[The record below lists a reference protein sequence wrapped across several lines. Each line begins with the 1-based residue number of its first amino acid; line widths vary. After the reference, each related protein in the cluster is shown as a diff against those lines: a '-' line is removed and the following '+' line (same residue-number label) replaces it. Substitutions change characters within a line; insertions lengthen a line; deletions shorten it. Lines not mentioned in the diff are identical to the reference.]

1 MTELRKRM
9 IEDMGIR
16 NLSSNTQKRYL
27 RHVAGFAKY
36 FGKSPEELGAAEI
49 REYQIY
55 LFRDRRLSSSTLNV
69 AVCALKFL
77 YRVCLGRDGVVERI
91 HLSRREKRLPVVLSA
106 DEVAQF
112 LSAVQSLKHK
122 AILMTAYGAG
132 LRVSEACQLKVG
144 DIDSRRMAIRVDQ
157 GKGAKDRYVMLSP
170 VLLDF
175 LREYWKRY
183 RPSHW
188 LFSGRDK
195 HEAISPTTVRQVC
208 REVALA
214 SGLTKRVTPH
224 ILRHS
229 FATHLLETDTDLRR
243 IQVLLGHK
251 SLASTARYTHVAIQ
265 NVQKTVSP
273 LDYLPRTK
281 NGRG

>member
-1 MTELRKRM
+1 MTELRTRM
-9 IEDMGIR
+9 IEDMRIR
-16 NLSSNTQKRYL
+16 NLSANTQKRYL
-27 RHVAGFAKY
+27 DHVAGFAKH
-36 FGKSPEELGAAEI
+36 FGKSPEALGAEEI
-49 REYQIY
+49 RQYQLY
-55 LFRDRRLSSSTLNV
+55 LLRDRRLSSSTLNV

-77 YRVCLGRDGVVERI
+77 YRVCLEREGVVERI

-112 LSAVQSLKHK
+112 LSAVRSLKHK
-122 AILMTAYGAG
+122 AILMAAYGAG
-132 LRVSEACQLKVG
+132 LRVSEACRLKVG
-144 DIDSRRMAIRVDQ
+144 DIDSRRMAIRVNQ
-157 GKGAKDRYVMLSP
+157 GKGRKDRYVMLSV
-170 VLLDF
+170 VLLDI
-175 LREYWKRY
+175 LRVYWKRY

-188 LFSGRDK
+188 LFPGRDK
-195 HEAISPTTVRQVC
+195 NEAISPTTVRQVC

-214 SGLTKRVTPH
+214 SGIKKRVTPH

-229 FATHLLETDTDLRR
+229 FATHLLEADTDLRK

-273 LDYLPRTK
+273 LDCLLRTK
-281 NGRG
+281 SR